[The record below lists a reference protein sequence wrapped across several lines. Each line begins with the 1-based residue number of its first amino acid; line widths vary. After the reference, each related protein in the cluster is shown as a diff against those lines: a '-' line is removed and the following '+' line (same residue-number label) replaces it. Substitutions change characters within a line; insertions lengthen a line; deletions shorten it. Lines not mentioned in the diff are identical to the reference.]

1 MWQVVDRIGAGTFSE
16 IFEGVNVETGVPV
29 ALKVD
34 RKASAALPWESDLL
48 LRLQRYPLVPRHYGL
63 Q

>member
-1 MWQVVDRIGAGTFSE
+1 MERIGAGTFSE
-16 IFEGVNVETGVPV
+16 VFEGVNVETGAPV

-34 RKASAALPWESDLL
+34 RKASAALQWESDLL